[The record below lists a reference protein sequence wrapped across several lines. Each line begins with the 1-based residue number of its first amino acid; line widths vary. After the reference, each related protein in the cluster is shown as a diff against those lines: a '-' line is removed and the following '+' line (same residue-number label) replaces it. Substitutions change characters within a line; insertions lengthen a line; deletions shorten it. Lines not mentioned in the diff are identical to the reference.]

1 MFSKDVA
8 VTVPVGLHARPA
20 MYFSQK
26 AGQFHSNIWIE
37 HEGQR
42 LNGKSILGILSLG
55 ISQGDTIT
63 IIAEGKDEETAV
75 NKLVALVKSDFAEEN

>member
-1 MFSKDVA
+1 MFSKDVQ

-26 AGQFHSNIWIE
+26 AGQFHSNIWLE
-37 HEGQR
+37 HAGRR

-55 ISQGDTIT
+55 VSKGDVIT

-75 NKLVALVKSDFAEEN
+75 NKLIALVKSDFAEEI

>member
-1 MFSKDVA
+1 MFSKDVQ
-8 VTVPVGLHARPA
+8 VTAPVGLHARPA

-37 HEGQR
+37 HKGQR

-55 ISQGDTIT
+55 ISQGDIIT

-75 NKLVALVKSDFAEEN
+75 NKLIALVKSDFAEEN